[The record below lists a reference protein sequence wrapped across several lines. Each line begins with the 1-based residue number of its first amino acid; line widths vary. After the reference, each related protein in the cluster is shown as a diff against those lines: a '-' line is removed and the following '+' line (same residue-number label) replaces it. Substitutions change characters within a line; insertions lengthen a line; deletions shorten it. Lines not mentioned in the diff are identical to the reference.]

1 MCDFI
6 LKGRH
11 TQSHI
16 QLARP
21 REEKRRDDKLQF
33 LLLSA
38 TGITAFRK
46 SFCSLRY
53 QSRTWL
59 CISHKNLL
67 KKKKVYSVHYNTASS
82 FFSIQNDKNSKER
95 KIVIV
100 HHTEVYKSIYNR
112 IIIGVESLIK
122 VVQSKVSQ

>member
-1 MCDFI
+1 MHFS
-6 LKGRH
+6 
-11 TQSHI
+11 QEF
-16 QLARP
+16 A
-21 REEKRRDDKLQF
+21 
-33 LLLSA
+33 
-38 TGITAFRK
+38 
-46 SFCSLRY
+46 
-53 QSRTWL
+53 
-59 CISHKNLL
+59 

-100 HHTEVYKSIYNR
+100 HYTEVYKSIYNR